1 LLLLAKYKSEVFDLA
16 YTTMGGRPVIIL
28 KEDTKRSRGSDAR
41 KNNMMA
47 AETIAEVLKTT
58 LGPRGMDK
66 MLIDSLGDITI
77 TNDGATVLDQIDVQH
92 PAAKMMIEIAK
103 TQDKEVGDGTT
114 TAVVLAGELL
124 KKAGELLD
132 QNIHPSVIIAGYQKA
147 SDKALETLEKVSI
160 DVDMNDRKTLMQLAN
175 TSIRSK
181 AVASARDHLSG
192 IVIDAVKQIIEE
204 RDGKVIADVEN
215 VQIVKKEGKSL
226 EETELVKGIII
237 DKEVVHDGMPKKVK
251 DAKIALIDAVLEI
264 EKTEIDAEIRIKT
277 PGGVKAFLDQESEML
292 KKMVDRVVGSGSNV
306 LFTQKGIDD
315 VAQNYLAKAGI
326 MTARR
331 VKKSDMEKLAK
342 ATGAKIVS
350 NLQDL
355 KKTDLGSCGLVE
367 EKKVG
372 NDKMIFV
379 QECKDPAAVA
389 IFVRAGLERMLDE
402 AERSLND
409 ALYVISDVAEMP
421 KMVPGGGAIEM
432 EVAKEVRTYARQIG
446 GREQLAIEAFADA
459 LEVIPRTLAGNA
471 GLDTLDTMVAMK
483 AAHEKKNGLLMGV
496 NVFEGGTANMLKDGV
511 VEPLVVKLQAIKS
524 GIEVC
529 DMILR
534 IDDVVAAQSSGG
546 PGGPGGPKG
555 GMPGGPDMDE

>member
-1 LLLLAKYKSEVFDLA
+1 
-16 YTTMGGRPVIIL
+16 MGGRPVIIL